1 MGYGFA
7 RMTMHTTQV
16 RTLQNFMV
24 IRLPFTVISHQK
36 CVKQHFMMIYFLAI
50 MTQGQFLL
58 FLPIH
63 FHSLHTHCGLED
75 VIILEKNTYADV
87 WLCRWFVIVKNFSAR
102 CHSAYFITLKKYLHP
117 PTIFSSTYTK
127 VRFREFLNLTGLF
140 LLFLGMALAL
150 GRGMAKQA
158 VIEFSYYILV
168 GIPLVSYISLYYID
182 VIIN

>member
-1 MGYGFA
+1 MKTGLSCFCIYHQSNKPDRWVMVSHVWRRCILPKFE
-7 RMTMHTTQV
+7 
-16 RTLQNFMV
+16 LFQNFMV

-63 FHSLHTHCGLED
+63 FHSLHTHCGLEECGYG
-75 VIILEKNTYADV
+75 IILEKNTYADV

-102 CHSAYFITLKKYLHP
+102 CHSAYFITLKKYLHS

-127 VRFREFLNLTGLF
+127 VRFRELLDQTGLF
-140 LLFLGMALAL
+140 LLFLWMALAL
-150 GRGMAKQA
+150 GYTKA
-158 VIEFSYYILV
+158 V
-168 GIPLVSYISLYYID
+168 
-182 VIIN
+182 